1 LFSIGYLSCLVIT
14 ALLSLL
20 LTRWVRNFANARG
33 WVKAPEL
40 DRHVH
45 TRPLPRLGGV
55 AICASFMA
63 VSAAVLVVPRWMG
76 LPVVLPVMK
85 TFGILGPALII
96 FLLGLYD
103 DLHSIGPYG
112 KFAVQAVAAVWLY
125 LSGFGIHRLDLFSAG
140 RILQTAVGLPLT
152 VLWVLLITNAFN
164 LIDGL
169 DGLAA
174 GSALFSTIV
183 VLAVSLLI
191 PNPMVT
197 CLTIALAGAILGF
210 LRFNFH
216 PASIF
221 LGDSGSLFI
230 GFMLSALA
238 LAGSQKAPTMVAVA
252 IPVVSFGLPI
262 LDVALAIG
270 RRFLGGKPLFS
281 GDNDHIHHK
290 LLKRGLSQREAVLI
304 LYVATAGF
312 AFLSLFLI
320 HNAGMIALVLMVI
333 GIGIWLGVQ
342 HLHYAE
348 LAELQGLVRRA
359 KKQKQVIA
367 NNLEIRR
374 ASESLNSSAELAPI
388 CRILKNTLQPA
399 GFGGF
404 QLLISSTDG
413 LSEVFFAPLRYTPD
427 GGLQYWWDDAARQN
441 AWELRLELVKSS
453 GLRGA
458 HVSHVSLF
466 RTHVETPLLV
476 DVDLF
481 SGEFRTALSGALHR
495 AMNPI
500 QVSARRGMREGS
512 VPAAKVASIST
523 IG

>member
-1 LFSIGYLSCLVIT
+1 LVSIGYLSCFVIT

-20 LTRWVRNFANARG
+20 LTRWVRKVATARG

-45 TRPLPRLGGV
+45 TKPVPTLGGV
-55 AICASFMA
+55 AIYSSFM
-63 VSAAVLVVPRWMG
+63 VVTAAVLVVPRWMG
-76 LPVVLPVMK
+76 LPFGLPVMK

-103 DLHSIGPYG
+103 DLHSIGPYR
-112 KFAVQAVAAVWLY
+112 KFGVQAFAAVLLY
-125 LSGFGIHRLDLFSAG
+125 LSGFGIHQLDLFSTG

-174 GSALFSTIV
+174 GSALFSTVV

-197 CLTIALAGAILGF
+197 FLTIALAGAILGF

-262 LDVALAIG
+262 LDVTLAVV
-270 RRFLGGKPLFS
+270 RRFLGGKPLFI

-290 LLKRGLSQREAVLI
+290 LLKRGLSQRTAVLI
-304 LYVATAGF
+304 LYGATAGF
-312 AFLSLFLI
+312 ALLSLFLI
-320 HNAGMIALVLMVI
+320 HNAGMIALVLLII
-333 GIGIWLGVQ
+333 GLGVWVGVQ

-348 LAELQGLVRRA
+348 FAELRELVERT
-359 KKQKQVIA
+359 KKRKQVIA
-367 NNLEIRR
+367 HNLEIRR
-374 ASESLNSSAELAPI
+374 ASELLNSCVEFASI
-388 CRILKNTLQPA
+388 CKALKNALQPV
-399 GFGGF
+399 GFDGF
-404 QLLISSTDG
+404 QLTNSSTSDI
-413 LSEVFFAPLRYTPD
+413 SESFFAPLRRAPD
-427 GGLQYWWDDAARQN
+427 GGLRYCWCDTTTPDP
-441 AWELRLELVKSS
+441 AWELRLELIMNS
-453 GLRGA
+453 GYRMGYF
-458 HVSHVSLF
+458 SLF
-466 RTHVETPLLV
+466 RMQVENPLLL

-481 SGEFRTALSGALHR
+481 NNDFRDALSNAFFR
-495 AMNPI
+495 AMNQI
-500 QVSARRGMREGS
+500 QV
-512 VPAAKVASIST
+512 PATAVVHEVSLPTAKVASIST
-523 IG
+523 VG